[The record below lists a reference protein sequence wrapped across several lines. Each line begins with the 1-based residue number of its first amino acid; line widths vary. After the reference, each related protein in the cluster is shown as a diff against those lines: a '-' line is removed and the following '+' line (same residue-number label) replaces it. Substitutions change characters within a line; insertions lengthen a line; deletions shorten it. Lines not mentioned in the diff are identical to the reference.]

1 MHFAHWCHLR
11 PSHQH
16 IEKKVKGCD
25 PIVPQV
31 DQKHLELSCPLFARS
46 YWKHD
51 GKSKGDFILPNILP
65 KCSCHFAHLGMG
77 QNHSKITIE
86 ITIWF
91 REWPSKNPSYDLGYH
106 PGNRLDPHSRGVTG
120 VSLFVSDL
128 GNHGW
133 RVDRKAT
140 PDSMVGLK
148 AQDHGSEVA
157 EEWVISMDATI
168 IMVISWDI

>member
-1 MHFAHWCHLR
+1 MWPNRETQL
-11 PSHQH
+11 
-16 IEKKVKGCD
+16 
-25 PIVPQV
+25 
-31 DQKHLELSCPLFARS
+31 DQKHLEMSCPLFARS
-46 YWKHD
+46 YWKHH

-65 KCSCHFAHLGMG
+65 KCSCHFAHLKMG
-77 QNHSKITIE
+77 QKHSIIRNSKCSCHFAHLGMSLKPFKNYHRNYKMISGMTIQNSQL
-86 ITIWF
+86 WL
-91 REWPSKNPSYDLGYH
+91 RVPSRQAWS
-106 PGNRLDPHSRGVTG
+106 RRGVTG

-157 EEWVISMDATI
+157 EEWVISMP
-168 IMVISWDI
+168 W

>member
-1 MHFAHWCHLR
+1 MWPNRSPGWPETPGIELPIICPILLKTWWQVKRCFHFA
-11 PSHQH
+11 
-16 IEKKVKGCD
+16 K
-25 PIVPQV
+25 
-31 DQKHLELSCPLFARS
+31 
-46 YWKHD
+46 
-51 GKSKGDFILPNILP
+51 
-65 KCSCHFAHLGMG
+65 HFAQMFLSFCPFGDGSKPFKNYHRNYNMISGM
-77 QNHSKITIE
+77 TIQKSQL
-86 ITIWF
+86 WL
-91 REWPSKNPSYDLGYH
+91 RVPS
-106 PGNRLDPHSRGVTG
+106 SRGVTG

-157 EEWVISMDATI
+157 EEWVISMDAMI